1 QFDVESD
8 LKEIEFLLHHDID
21 FSLKDSIDQR
31 NLANLTDIFIDSMT
45 KMFTDEHAL
54 DYSSPPIFDEYDDD
68 FLEIEYDAENVYDD
82 PFDYKGEKIKE
93 SKLLIDELDLPC
105 DFLPFEYDSFISQD
119 FSRVNA
125 PPSTNNEDKIFN
137 PCILIQ
143 KTSFEIIT
151 HVVQDKK
158 LATSNASFVLEDF
171 DPPFYEPIFFKEVP
185 SSKMLLLFSSENEE
199 KVFKPGIHTSK
210 KVHSSFIS
218 EPSHQG
224 YKIFKTNQIFKS
236 PMKNFLFFC
245 EKDTHTLPAARNNN
259 QKGYDQRWSD
269 GRGYDRQNNNKRDFG
284 QRGNDGRSYD
294 RQGGNSGQKSYQQNQ
309 NQQSIAHLGRAC
321 YRITSE
327 CFSCGLTGHMA
338 KDCPKN
344 GGSGSKGNGND
355 KQLAVKEKVF
365 SLTRDQAT
373 NSLGTVL
380 GTLLMNDRVVFVLF
394 DTGATYF
401 VISITLAKYIN
412 IPLTLLNFT
421 LSISTPMKGLA
432 VMNHEYQNCPL
443 RFDDKIHSKLGLLAS
458 IMDPLSDGPS
468 LETHLVVWDFS
479 DVFPKELPGI
489 APEREVEFDNE
500 LVLGTQP
507 ISKSLYRMAP
517 IKLKELKEQLQEL
530 LNLGFIRLSVSP
542 NRYPLPRIIDLFD
555 QLQGAK
561 FFSKIDLRSG
571 YHQLRVKEQDITK
584 TAFRTHYGHYEFLV
598 ISFGLTNAPAVFP
611 PPF

>member
-1 QFDVESD
+1 MNSVRMVLREMVTHLLPSTPNWKGLEQKPRSFSSRTTPVDAENWIAHIEKLFEVLGCAGECNARQASYKFEGDALSWWKSFKQAKGGEAYQHCHGRTSVRFSFCNISLCSSSRNLDPTKDLHPPLHVNPLSGSTIYSSSPNKLLEMFTNEHALDYSSPPLYDEYDDDLQFDVESD
-8 LKEIEFLLHHDID
+8 LKEIEFLLHQDID
-21 FSLKDSIDQR
+21 FSLKDSIDQS
-31 NLANLTDIFIDSMT
+31 NLANLTDISIDSMIE
-45 KMFTDEHAL
+45 MFTDEHAL

-82 PFDYKGEKIKE
+82 PFDSKGEKIKE

-105 DFLPFEYDSFISQD
+105 DFLPFEYDSFIFQD

-125 PPSTNNEDKIFN
+125 LPSTNNEDKIFN
-137 PCILIQ
+137 P
-143 KTSFEIIT
+143 S
-151 HVVQDKK
+151 
-158 LATSNASFVLEDF
+158 
-171 DPPFYEPIFFKEVP
+171 
-185 SSKMLLLFSSENEE
+185 
-199 KVFKPGIHTSK
+199 
-210 KVHSSFIS
+210 
-218 EPSHQG
+218 
-224 YKIFKTNQIFKS
+224 
-236 PMKNFLFFC
+236 
-245 EKDTHTLPAARNNN
+245 RNNN

-373 NSLGTVL
+373 NSL
-380 GTLLMNDRVVFVLF
+380 D
-394 DTGATYF
+394 
-401 VISITLAKYIN
+401 
-412 IPLTLLNFT
+412 
-421 LSISTPMKGLA
+421 
-432 VMNHEYQNCPL
+432 
-443 RFDDKIHSKLGLLAS
+443 SKLGLLAS

-500 LVLGTQP
+500 LDLNMRQRRW
-507 ISKSLYRMAP
+507 L
-517 IKLKELKEQLQEL
+517 EL
-530 LNLGFIRLSVSP
+530 LKDYDTNIQYHPGKVNEVADALSMKSRMLANLQIKPEIIRDLERMDIELCIRGTKGYWASLKIEPNLSSE
-542 NRYPLPRIIDLFD
+542 R
-555 QLQGAK
+555 GC
-561 FFSKIDLRSG
+561 
-571 YHQLRVKEQDITK
+571 
-584 TAFRTHYGHYEFLV
+584 
-598 ISFGLTNAPAVFP
+598 
-611 PPF
+611 